1 MKLMG
6 EASITKQTR
15 DGEDLTHLAEAWDAF
30 FIALRRARSRSRER
44 EDGLTLSQYELLRPL
59 TGSGGMPSGKL
70 AEIAGIAAASATQM
84 LDRLEQAGVIE
95 RSHSPGDR
103 RIVTITLTA
112 EGRRK
117 LRRKHRRIADQ
128 RRRFFDSFPPEER
141 RQTERLL
148 RSLTQVIS
156 DL

>member
-1 MKLMG
+1 METVG
-6 EASITKQTR
+6 EASISEKTR
-15 DGEDLTHLAEAWDAF
+15 DGEDLAHLAEAWDAF
-30 FIALRRARSRSRER
+30 FVAVRRARSRSGER
-44 EDGLTLSQYELLRPL
+44 EEGLTLSQYELLRPL
-59 TGSGGMPSGKL
+59 TGSDGMPSGKL
-70 AEIAGIAAASATQM
+70 AEIAGVAAASATQM

-117 LRRKHRRIADQ
+117 LERKHRQIADQ
-128 RRRFFDSFPPEER
+128 RRRFFGSFPPEER

-148 RSLTQVIS
+148 RYLTQVIS
-156 DL
+156 EV

>member
-1 MKLMG
+1 MSD
-6 EASITKQTR
+6 ASISKQTGN
-15 DGEDLTHLAEAWDAF
+15 GEDLTHLAEAWDTF
-30 FIALRRARSRSRER
+30 FMAVRRARSRSGER
-44 EDGLTLSQYELLRPL
+44 EEGLTLSQYELLRAL
-59 TGSGGMPSGKL
+59 TGSGGIPSGKL

-103 RIVTITLTA
+103 RVVTITLTE
-112 EGRRK
+112 EGRRQIE
-117 LRRKHRRIADQ
+117 RKRRRIAGQ

-148 RSLTQVIS
+148 RHLAQVIS
-156 DL
+156 EI

>member
-1 MKLMG
+1 MKSMD
-6 EASITKQTR
+6 EASIIKQTR
-15 DGEDLTHLAEAWDAF
+15 NGEDLTDLAEAWDVF
-30 FIALRRARSRSRER
+30 FAAVRRARSRSGER
-44 EDGLTLSQYELLRPL
+44 EEGLTLSQYELLRPL
-59 TGSGGMPSGKL
+59 TGSGGLPSGRL
-70 AEIAGIAAASATQM
+70 AENAGIAAASATQM

-117 LRRKHRRIADQ
+117 LQRKRRRIADQ
-128 RRRFFDSFPPEER
+128 RRRFFESFPPEER

-148 RSLTQVIS
+148 RHLTQVIS
-156 DL
+156 EL